1 MSTGKPAYV
10 YTGSEWIPIGLIIGA
25 KYQSASPVAT
35 GTGDIWIDSDDQK
48 IYVYNGTSWVESAY
62 LTRDDG
68 LTQSSASSLYLTQSS
83 ASSTYLNQS
92 SASTTYAR
100 INSPS
105 FTGTANFTSASV
117 AFNSASI
124 SGLGIPNPNLLYNG
138 AMQVHQ
144 RGTSTAGLTGTSVNA
159 YYTADRWKFS
169 TGDSNGT
176 YTQTIEND
184 APTGSGFRKSLKML
198 CTDTNSMLPSG
209 GTKDLICQTL
219 EGFDVQSIRKGSASA
234 QQVTLSFWI
243 KSNATKTLIIEL
255 EDIDNSRY
263 VSASCGTSSSQTW
276 EYKTITFPAD
286 TTGVLDNDN
295 NGSLQLNIWLAGG
308 STYGTGGTSS
318 PGSLSN
324 LQTTWGTTA
333 SARAP
338 GLTLL
343 TTTQYIQ
350 FTGVKLEVGS
360 SATAYQFKSY
370 GQELGECQ
378 RYHYRITGDTYT
390 RYGSG
395 FNNTTTT
402 GQGVVFLPVTMRA
415 APSSIT
421 TTGTASNYAVFHGA
435 GTITACSAV
444 PTLGTSGVTSTTVT
458 LVFTVASGLTAG
470 GACQII
476 SNNNTSV
483 FIGFNAE
490 L

>member
-1 MSTGKPAYV
+1 
-10 YTGSEWIPIGLIIGA
+10 
-25 KYQSASPVAT
+25 
-35 GTGDIWIDSDDQK
+35 
-48 IYVYNGTSWVESAY
+48 
-62 LTRDDG
+62 
-68 LTQSSASSLYLTQSS
+68 
-83 ASSTYLNQS
+83 
-92 SASTTYAR
+92 
-100 INSPS
+100 
-105 FTGTANFTSASV
+105 
-117 AFNSASI
+117 
-124 SGLGIPNPNLLYNG
+124 
-138 AMQVHQ
+138 MQIHQ

-169 TGDSNGT
+169 TGSSNGT
-176 YTQTIEND
+176 YTQSVEND

-219 EGFDVQSIRKGSASA
+219 EGFDVQSIRKGTASA
-234 QQVTLSFWI
+234 QQLTLSFWI

-286 TTGVLDNDN
+286 TSGVLDNDN

-343 TTTQYIQ
+343 TSTQYIQ
-350 FTGVKLEVGS
+350 FTGIKLEVGS
-360 SATAYQFKSY
+360 SATGYEFKSY
-370 GQELGECQ
+370 GRELSECQ
-378 RYHYRITGDTYT
+378 RYYSKFGGNQTNERIATVYFSGATGGYAVMETK
-390 RYGSG
+390 
-395 FNNTTTT
+395 
-402 GQGVVFLPVTMRA
+402 VTMRTN
-415 APSSIT
+415 PIHSR
-421 TTGTASNYAVFHGA
+421 TGTIQSVQPGVVAENLTS
-435 GTITACSAV
+435 SSES
-444 PTLGTSGVTSTTVT
+444 TSGPNMSEIS
-458 LVFTVASGLTAG
+458 FTNASQAAFAEG
-470 GACQII
+470 QIGWL
-476 SNNNTSV
+476 SALNTSS
-483 FIGFNAE
+483 FISLSAE

>member
-1 MSTGKPAYV
+1 MTDKNARV
-10 YTGSEWIPIGLIIGA
+10 W
-25 KYQSASPVAT
+25 T
-35 GTGDIWIDSDDQK
+35 GTEWANISTPLISPNAIAAYQASAPASAFTGQIWIDSDSTINVFDANDYLSK
-48 IYVYNGTSWVESAY
+48 VDASANY
-62 LTRDDG
+62 LRI
-68 LTQSSASSLYLTQSS
+68 SSASATYLT
-83 ASSTYLNQS
+83 QS

-105 FTGTANFTSASV
+105 FTGTVNFTSASV
-117 AFNSASI
+117 VFTSASV
-124 SGLGIPNPNLLYNG
+124 SGLPSGSTAINSNLLYNG
-138 AMQVHQ
+138 AMQVVQ
-144 RGTSTAGLTGTSVNA
+144 RSASASGLTGTSVNA

-169 TGDSNGT
+169 TGSSNGT
-176 YTQTIEND
+176 YTQSVEND

-219 EGFDVQSIRKGSASA
+219 EGQDLQSIRKGSASA
-234 QQVTLSFWI
+234 QQLTLSFWI

-286 TTGVLDNDN
+286 TSGVLDNDN

-343 TTTQYIQ
+343 TASQYIQ

-360 SATAYQFKSY
+360 SATGYEFKSY
-370 GQELGECQ
+370 GQELSECQ
-378 RYHYRITGDTYT
+378 RYYWRSNTPVGAYASHGWARAISTTNSVCLIQKTVDMRVPPTAVEVSNIGLHIPTSTITAV
-390 RYGSG
+390 
-395 FNNTTTT
+395 TT
-402 GQGVVFLPVTMRA
+402 
-415 APSSIT
+415 SSI
-421 TTGTASNYAVFHGA
+421 GA
-435 GTITACSAV
+435 GTTTATEV
-444 PTLGTSGVTSTTVT
+444 YLG
-458 LVFTVASGLTAG
+458 VASGLTAG
-470 GACQII
+470 TMYII
-476 SNNNTSV
+476 SNNNNTAGY
-483 FIGFNAE
+483 IGISAE